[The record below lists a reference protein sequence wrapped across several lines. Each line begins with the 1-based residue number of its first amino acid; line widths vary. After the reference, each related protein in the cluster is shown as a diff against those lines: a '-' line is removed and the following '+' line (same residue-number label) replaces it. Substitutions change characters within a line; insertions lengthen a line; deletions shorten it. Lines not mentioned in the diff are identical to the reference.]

1 MTGRGDGNGAR
12 DRAVTVQI
20 GAVILF
26 GFLIVALS
34 TYQATVVPDQNREIE
49 FLHNQEVQ
57 TDMVELSSSITATGR
72 TGDAAP
78 ATVKLGTRYPSRAF
92 FVNPPP
98 ASGRV
103 QTVDPPGSGSVSLE
117 NIDVESSAGGEA
129 NDYWDIAETRN
140 KSTRFVV
147 YEPRYENYRAAP
159 TTRYESGVAFNRF
172 SNGANLTLT
181 DQRVV
186 EDDRITLVAVSGDLS
201 QSGVSTVSVDPEAVS
216 TVSRRERVNGTLN
229 VTIPTTLNATRW
241 EKLLA
246 EEMEEGWV
254 NGTENAP
261 GGDAVTIEL
270 NDSRTYALGIA
281 AVHVGSGDTP
291 DRTPAYLDVEQRP
304 SEMTAGT
311 TREVVVE
318 VRDGYGNPM
327 SGVEVNGGVDEGPG
341 SLADDEVLTDGDGR
355 AVFEYTARRTEG
367 EETLRFSYNDVDGGG
382 FDASSAS
389 DAAFTVEATEGG
401 AGTGDGTASSLYDL
415 QWDVDSVTAA
425 DGVSEDTSTDADILV
440 NRSIAGDAIDVTT
453 ETTDSDT
460 GEPVSGVEVDYAS
473 NTSAVARFAGSNGNA
488 TTDDDG
494 RADVT
499 VDLPSNGTAK
509 LYAAASGAGERL
521 TARVVSGGDGGGGPT
536 IDTRV
541 DDLTRQNGN
550 QPVFIGS
557 YSVSNTNSSF
567 ERVEVSFLNQD
578 NNAASDTL
586 SSTES
591 KAGLRYS
598 NGYGSGGEYAI
609 VFEVIYTDAGGTE
622 YVAESETI
630 SDVADAQS
638 PTSENADLGGSST
651 AAFTGWT
658 IDDLTQ
664 VANNQPRY
672 DYSYDVSSTGSFSE
686 VRAFALN
693 LPGNGE
699 SGVLTFT
706 SRSQNNQNIQFSF
719 GANQQYR
726 VGYVIRDANGAVVAV
741 VSLTDTADGSGTYTG
756 P

>member
-1 MTGRGDGNGAR
+1 MTGRGDGDGER

-34 TYQATVVPDQNREIE
+34 TYQATVVPDQNREVE

-98 ASGRV
+98 ASGRL

-117 NIDVESSAGGEA
+117 NVDVESSSGGEA
-129 NDYWDIAETRN
+129 NDYWDIAANRN

-147 YEPRYENYRAAP
+147 YDPRYNTYRGAP

-186 EDDRITLVAVSGDLS
+186 EDDRITLVAVSGDLGR
-201 QSGVSTVSVDPEAVS
+201 SGVSTESIDPEAVS
-216 TVSRRERVNGTLN
+216 TVSRRERVSGTLD

-241 EKLLA
+241 EELLA
-246 EEMEEGWV
+246 EEIDDGWV
-254 NGTENAP
+254 NGTRNTP
-261 GGDAVTIEL
+261 GGVTIEL

-281 AVHVGSGDTP
+281 AVHVGDGDSP
-291 DRTPAYLDVEQRP
+291 DRSPAYLDVEQRP

-327 SGVEVNGGVDEGPG
+327 SGVEVNGVVDDGPG
-341 SLADDEVLTDGDGR
+341 SLADERVVTDGDGR
-355 AVFEYTARRTEG
+355 AVFEYTARGTEG
-367 EETLRFSYNDVDGGG
+367 EETLRFSYTDIDGGG
-382 FDASSAS
+382 FDASSPS

-401 AGTGDGTASSLYDL
+401 GGSGTVSTLYDL
-415 QWDVDSVTAA
+415 QWDEDSITAA

-473 NTSAVARFAGSNGNA
+473 NDSAVGRFTGANGNA

-509 LYAAASGAGERL
+509 LYATASGAGDTL
-521 TARVVSGGDGGGGPT
+521 TARVVSGDDGGGDGGGDGPSVAF
-536 IDTRV
+536 RL
-541 DDLTRQNGN
+541 DDLSHPQESG
-550 QPVFIGS
+550 VEYVGS
-557 YSVSNTNSSF
+557 YAVSNTNASF
-567 ERVEVSFLNQD
+567 QRVEITYRNTDDGSATQ
-578 NNAASDTL
+578 TL
-586 SSTES
+586 ESTGDRG
-591 KAGLRYS
+591 GLTYTS
-598 NGYGSGGEYAI
+598 GYGATDTYT
-609 VFEVIYTDAGGTE
+609 VTVEVIYSGPSGE
-622 YVAESETI
+622 YVAASRSVT
-630 SDVADAQS
+630 DAADAS
-638 PTSENADLGGSST
+638 NPTGNDDLSTATSASLSSST
-651 AAFTGWT
+651 IEDRSTGG
-658 IDDLTQ
+658 Q
-664 VANNQPRY
+664 GPRY
-672 DYSYDVSSTGSFSE
+672 RFDYAVSTGDYSQTRLAVVSTGAGGKQTVTRTARSGNN
-686 VRAFALN
+686 VDLN
-693 LPGNGE
+693 DP
-699 SGVLTFT
+699 
-706 SRSQNNQNIQFSF
+706 
-719 GANQQYR
+719 Y
-726 VGYVIRDANGAVVAV
+726 GYNEPFKLAILVYGPDGAVVDARIA
-741 VSLTDTADGSGTYTG
+741 SDTADGTD